1 MHPRLG
7 FQIVFG
13 AGAGMGLE
21 LPNIAVQTVLPE
33 KDVSIGTSLVVF
45 ARSLGGAVFVS
56 VGQNI
61 FSSHIV
67 SGIQARVPEL
77 NPSVILQ
84 AGATEVQQTVERAV
98 SGEADGVVT
107 LVLEVYN
114 EAIVQTFVLAL
125 ALACISILGAIGV
138 EWRTVKRPHQMD
150 STEQDIETE

>member
-1 MHPRLG
+1 
-7 FQIVFG
+7 
-13 AGAGMGLE
+13 MGLE

-150 STEQDIETE
+150 STEQDIERE

>member
-1 MHPRLG
+1 
-7 FQIVFG
+7 
-13 AGAGMGLE
+13 MGLE

-67 SGIQARVPEL
+67 SGIQARIPEL

-150 STEQDIETE
+150 STEQDIERE

>member
-21 LPNIAVQTVLPE
+21 LPNIAVQTVLPD

-45 ARSLGGAVFVS
+45 ARSLGGAILVS

-67 SGIQARVPEL
+67 SGIQARVPVL
-77 NPSVILQ
+77 NTSIILQ
-84 AGATEVQQTVERAV
+84 AGATEVQQTVENAV
-98 SGEADGVVT
+98 LGEADEVVA
-107 LVLEVYN
+107 LVLEVY
-114 EAIVQTFVLAL
+114 
-125 ALACISILGAIGV
+125 SGAIIQ
-138 EWRTVKRPHQMD
+138 T
-150 STEQDIETE
+150 